1 MDKTVKRLA
10 IILLLLAGTVSAKY
24 APREMFVIGWGDGP
38 DQLKL
43 ETPTHNYNPVDST
56 DDIDPGIGP
65 NHAFVDIYGNIIFAS
80 YGFRQIKGFEG
91 SGKLLF
97 DLSAGINANFNY
109 ACRGLPTDIYVDS
122 SLNIYII
129 SFEAMP
135 YIAPFNFNGEIV
147 SRLYP
152 FSDTINSRISMMKWS
167 PDGHIFFR
175 EWDKGWITYYHNEFI
190 KSGCRGQLASNGYFY
205 EAYSQED
212 FPHNLYIGKYSDIDT
227 LGNPGYSYVKTIELT
242 LSDCETLM
250 YAQEMPGGDGNSL
263 YIIAIMDSCD
273 NYYSSIWQ
281 YDLDFNKIDELR
293 FPNVEDSG
301 YVCPSPIIGPD
312 GSIYEF
318 RTYED
323 GLHVIKWTKQ

>member
-1 MDKTVKRLA
+1 MKRLT
-10 IILLLLAGTVSAKY
+10 IILLLLAATVSAKY

-43 ETPTHNYNPVDST
+43 GKPTHNLSPIDSI
-56 DDIDPGIGP
+56 DDVDPGIGP
-65 NHAFVDIYGNIIFAS
+65 NKAFIDKNGYLVLS
-80 YGFRQIKGFEG
+80 STGFRQIKGFELNG
-91 SGKLLF
+91 HLLF
-97 DLSAGINANFNY
+97 NFSADVSPTFNE
-109 ACRGLPTDIYVDS
+109 ACQGEPIDIYMDS
-122 SLNIYII
+122 SLLIYVI

-152 FSDTINSRISMMKWS
+152 FVDSVDSKIGLMKWS
-167 PDGHIFFR
+167 PDGHMYFW

-212 FPHNLYIGKYSDIDT
+212 YPHNLYIGKYSDIDT

-242 LSDCETLM
+242 SNDCETLM

-312 GSIYEF
+312 GTIYEF

>member
-1 MDKTVKRLA
+1 VKRLV

-38 DQLKL
+38 EQLKL
-43 ETPTHNYNPVDST
+43 EKPTHNYNAEDSS
-56 DDIDPGIGP
+56 DDVDPGAGP
-65 NHAFVDIYGNIIFAS
+65 NKAFADKDGNIILSS
-80 YGFRQIKGFEG
+80 YALRQIKGFDQTG
-91 SGKLLF
+91 NLLF
-97 DLSAGINANFNY
+97 GVSAGDTPNY
-109 ACRGLPTDIYVDS
+109 HDYCNDMPGNIFVDS
-122 SLNIYII
+122 SLNLYLQ
-129 SFEAMP
+129 S
-135 YIAPFNFNGEIV
+135 YPFIPNITVFQYDLKEPKKIF
-147 SRLYP
+147 P
-152 FSDTINSRISMMKWS
+152 FSDSLNDEIVLMKWS
-167 PDGHIFFR
+167 TYGKIYFR
-175 EWDKGWITYYHNEFI
+175 EKKHGWISLYN
-190 KSGCRGQLASNGYFY
+190 GQYVREGNTGILASNGYFY

-212 FPHNLYIGKYSDIDT
+212 YPHNLYIGKYSDIDT

-242 LSDCETLM
+242 SNDCETLM